1 MHSQSK
7 LNWLEGILT
16 KRLHSSL
23 KIRSSNNSLFITID
37 NLGKKIEIE
46 SKSVLFQPMIYEFPC
61 ANWNY
66 DNGTWSSLIKDFL
79 PAPGYSDLDD
89 FVIVKTKFGY
99 KIKYDIL
106 GLVYWMLSRQEEV
119 GRKDLDSHGRFPAVA
134 SHAFK
139 HDYLE
144 RPIVDE
150 WVDILRQV
158 MIKVWPTVKFRT
170 NQFQIKISHDVDI
183 PSRYIFRGIYGLI
196 QGMAGDVLKRGNIYN
211 ALSAPWSYIKTHR
224 ELPKNDPINTF
235 EWIMDQ
241 SDKYNLKSAFYFICG
256 KTHPE
261 TDADYDVSH
270 PAMRSLIRKIHK
282 RGHEVGLHPTY
293 NACHTPGAIV
303 DEARRLSMVC
313 NEENI
318 KQKKWGA
325 RMHYLRWSHPHTMY
339 NLKDAGMDYD
349 STLGYADHAG
359 FRCGTCYE
367 YPAFDPIADRK
378 LNLTI
383 RPLVAMDVTIAE
395 YMGLGFTSSAYNKL
409 TELKK
414 ACKSVNGT
422 FTLLWH
428 NNQLETKQAKELYIS
443 ILE

>member
-1 MHSQSK
+1 
-7 LNWLEGILT
+7 
-16 KRLHSSL
+16 
-23 KIRSSNNSLFITID
+23 
-37 NLGKKIEIE
+37 
-46 SKSVLFQPMIYEFPC
+46 
-61 ANWNY
+61 
-66 DNGTWSSLIKDFL
+66 
-79 PAPGYSDLDD
+79 
-89 FVIVKTKFGY
+89 
-99 KIKYDIL
+99 
-106 GLVYWMLSRQEEV
+106 MLSRQEEV

-261 TDADYDVSH
+261 TDADYDV
-270 PAMRSLIRKIHK
+270 
-282 RGHEVGLHPTY
+282 
-293 NACHTPGAIV
+293 
-303 DEARRLSMVC
+303 
-313 NEENI
+313 
-318 KQKKWGA
+318 
-325 RMHYLRWSHPHTMY
+325 
-339 NLKDAGMDYD
+339 
-349 STLGYADHAG
+349 
-359 FRCGTCYE
+359 
-367 YPAFDPIADRK
+367 K
-378 LNLTI
+378 LA
-383 RPLVAMDVTIAE
+383 VM
-395 YMGLGFTSSAYNKL
+395 
-409 TELKK
+409 
-414 ACKSVNGT
+414 
-422 FTLLWH
+422 
-428 NNQLETKQAKELYIS
+428 KELFHVQALLDVS
-443 ILE
+443 CVE